1 MRVAFVIPAS
11 VGDFFS
17 AQVPHTGIAY
27 ISAVLKQ
34 HGIETKIIDMRLG
47 YTHEETFKIIDDFKP
62 EFVGI
67 TLYSFGFDRSRE
79 TIDKIKLHSNA
90 YKVVI
95 GGPHVAALK
104 GKSLEDTLADFG
116 VLAEGEYPMLEL
128 CQGKLFGEILG
139 LIWRDQDK
147 IVVNPERPFDNDLDK
162 IPLPDYESFELKRY
176 LGYPERHLPLV
187 TSRGCPYQCVFCS
200 IRLSMGLKFR
210 ARSPENVVDEI
221 EHWYK
226 KGWRSFEVDDDNF
239 TLDMKRAEKICDLI
253 LERKLDIT
261 WKCDNGIRAD
271 RLTKELLQKMKDAGC
286 IYVSFGVEGG
296 NNKMLA
302 AVKKGEKIETV
313 INAINM
319 AKEVG
324 LGVGATF
331 IIGTP
336 EETYEDFLDS
346 LKIAKELPV
355 DHVSFYNMVP
365 YPGTEMYKWAE
376 QHGRFMMDK
385 ETFLYNVAGWKNR
398 PIFETDDFTREER
411 VKAYNV
417 AHSLYRRKALR
428 MKLGKE
434 FGFLA
439 WKMTGNEKIELA
451 LKRVVLRPG
460 PGRFLFNKI
469 KRDPA
474 TSKQPSRLVIEPMT
488 QNT

>member
-11 VGDFFS
+11 VGDYFS
-17 AQVPHTGIAY
+17 AQVPHTGVAY
-27 ISAVLKQ
+27 ISAVLKKN
-34 HGIETKIIDMRLG
+34 GIETKIIDMRLG
-47 YTHEETFKIIDDFKP
+47 YTHDEVFSMLDDFNP

-67 TLYSFGFDRSRE
+67 TLYSFGFNRSQE
-79 TIDKIKLHSNA
+79 TINRIKTHSGS
-90 YKVVI
+90 YRVII

-104 GKSLEDTLADFG
+104 GQSLIDTLADFG
-116 VLAEGEYPMLEL
+116 VLAEGEFPMLEL
-128 CQGKLFGEILG
+128 CQGKPVGEILG
-139 LIWRDQDK
+139 LIWRDGEK
-147 IVVNPERPFDNDLDK
+147 IVVNAERPFDSNLDDL
-162 IPLPDYESFELKRY
+162 PLPDYEGFELKKY
-176 LGYPERHLPLV
+176 LGYSEKHLPII

-210 ARSPENVVDEI
+210 PRSPENVVDEI
-221 EHWYK
+221 QHWYD

-239 TLDMKRAEKICDLI
+239 TLDMKRAEKICDMI
-253 LERKLDIT
+253 IERGLKIT

-302 AVKKGEKIETV
+302 AMKKGEKVDV
-313 INAINM
+313 IINSIKM

-346 LKIAKELPV
+346 LKIAQELPV

-376 QHGRFMMDK
+376 QHGRFVMDK
-385 ETFLYNVAGWKNR
+385 ETFLYNVAHWKNK
-398 PIFETDDFTREER
+398 PVFETENFTEEER
-411 VKAYNV
+411 IKAYDV
-417 AHSLYRRKALR
+417 AHDFYRKKVLE
-428 MKLGKE
+428 MKLGKKL
-434 FGFLA
+434 GFVA
-439 WKMTGNEKIELA
+439 WKMTGNENVERA
-451 LKRVVLRPG
+451 LKKIVLTPG
-460 PGRFLFNKI
+460 PGRYVFNKI

-474 TSKQPSRLVIEPMT
+474 KQPSRLVIEPT
-488 QNT
+488 TRNV

>member
-1 MRVAFVIPAS
+1 MRVVFVIPSS
-11 VGDFFS
+11 VGDYFS

-27 ISAVLKQ
+27 ISAMLKQ

-47 YTHEETFKIIDDFKP
+47 YTNEEVLEILDKFKP
-62 EFVGI
+62 QFVGI

-79 TIDKIKLHSNA
+79 IIDKIKLHSSS
-90 YKVVI
+90 YRVII

-104 GKSLEDTLADFG
+104 GASLEDTLADFG

-128 CQGKLFGEILG
+128 CQGKDLAEILG
-139 LIWRDQDK
+139 LIWRDGGK
-147 IVVNPERPFDNDLDK
+147 IVVNPQNPFIEDLDNL
-162 IPLPDYESFELKRY
+162 PLPDYEGFELKRY
-176 LGYPERHLPLV
+176 LGYAERHLPIV

-210 ARSPENVVDEI
+210 PRSPENVVDEI
-221 EHWYK
+221 EYWYK

-239 TLDMKRAEKICDLI
+239 TLDTKRAEKICDLI
-253 LERKLDIT
+253 IERKLDIT
-261 WKCDNGIRAD
+261 WKCDNGVRAD
-271 RLTKELLQKMKDAGC
+271 RLTRELLEKMKKAGC
-286 IYVSFGVEGG
+286 VYISFGVEGG

-302 AVKKGEKIETV
+302 AMKKGEKIETI
-313 INAINM
+313 INSIKM

-346 LKIAKELPV
+346 LEIARELLV

-376 QHGRFMMDK
+376 QHGRFLMDK
-385 ETFLYNVAGWKNR
+385 ETFLYNVAHWRNK
-398 PIFETDDFTREER
+398 PIFETDEFTQKER
-411 VKAYNV
+411 MKAYEI
-417 AHSLYRRKALR
+417 AHSFYRRKALT
-428 MKLGKE
+428 MKLGRE
-434 FGFLA
+434 FGFMA
-439 WKMTGNEKIELA
+439 WKLTGNEKVERA
-451 LKRVVLRPG
+451 LKKLVLTPG

-474 TSKQPSRLVIEPMT
+474 KQPSRLVIEPMT
-488 QNT
+488 QNI